1 MNRNK
6 LKKGNI
12 GNKNFTQKV
21 MFFITSGVILPL
33 AIITILI
40 GFTNVAFAQSPLSV
54 TFTPNPLFEQGNFL
68 PVDEATGTVEVDN
81 LGSEPQTVIAEAV
94 NVLDPDNL
102 SSQFHLLITKAS
114 GGTALFDGSFN
125 TFLTGGERVLSVLS
139 GPGSETYTFIVTFNN
154 IDDDNSDVDSYQG
167 KTLGFDVCVG
177 FQGGDSHCGDTVIGG
192 EDGDGGGG
200 SISGSGSGSIVLTI
214 FNEQALNISNVDDS
228 GSATI
233 TWNTN
238 KLATS
243 QVIYGPVP
251 PAPIPVPY
259 TFPYSLALI
268 PPNFGYPLY
277 TTEDSTKVINHSV
290 PLTGLLTGETYVY
303 RVVSRASPPTV
314 SPEHQFTVPLLA
326 QADAGAVLGASAEGT
341 GNSEPVSAGSV
352 LGETFS
358 DTKEAPG
365 LSENL
370 AAVFASGFGD
380 ILSICT
386 LIALLI
392 LLIIYLIWRIW
403 LRKEYEKNL
412 VAEEE
417 IKNRFYLFFGGSS
430 LLAILICVALN
441 EYCPLPVFVIA
452 FLVSLCFYLY
462 RKFKI
467 E

>member
-1 MNRNK
+1 M
-6 LKKGNI
+6 
-12 GNKNFTQKV
+12 
-21 MFFITSGVILPL
+21 
-33 AIITILI
+33 
-40 GFTNVAFAQSPLSV
+40 
-54 TFTPNPLFEQGNFL
+54 
-68 PVDEATGTVEVDN
+68 
-81 LGSEPQTVIAEAV
+81 
-94 NVLDPDNL
+94 
-102 SSQFHLLITKAS
+102 
-114 GGTALFDGSFN
+114 
-125 TFLTGGERVLSVLS
+125 
-139 GPGSETYTFIVTFNN
+139 
-154 IDDDNSDVDSYQG
+154 
-167 KTLGFDVCVG
+167 
-177 FQGGDSHCGDTVIGG
+177 
-192 EDGDGGGG
+192 
-200 SISGSGSGSIVLTI
+200 
-214 FNEQALNISNVDDS
+214 
-228 GSATI
+228 
-233 TWNTN
+233 
-238 KLATS
+238 
-243 QVIYGPVP
+243 
-251 PAPIPVPY
+251 
-259 TFPYSLALI
+259 
-268 PPNFGYPLY
+268 
-277 TTEDSTKVINHSV
+277 

-392 LLIIYLIWRIW
+392 LLAIYLVWRLW
-403 LRKEYEKNL
+403 LRKKYEKDL